1 MNPASRTRAALGACL
16 FGAVAITVAVIATD
30 LLWLRPQFGTPF
42 SFIALLAAVALSTAY
57 GGTTAGLVAL
67 VIAAVVAP
75 VMIELPGGFDIT
87 QSGDVMRYAQFLAVG
102 LGLIWLIATLRA
114 SRSRA
119 ETRARELRQSLARTK
134 AAERSLRE
142 SERRFATMAETVPDI
157 LFISAANGAC
167 EYANRRWTE
176 YSGKRLDEVAG
187 FRWIDSIHRDDLNAA
202 KDAWQRAQETR
213 STFEARQRIRGADGV
228 WRWFM
233 VRADPVLGAGD
244 TIGRWFGC
252 LTDIDAIETTRT
264 QLRASEERLTLA
276 LDAAELGTFDLDLR
290 TRAMTFSARAKEIY
304 GFDLDAEVT
313 LERVIACTHPD
324 DLPLAWDA
332 QRATRDSDD
341 PERRRVDIR
350 ILPADG
356 SPERSIS
363 VRFRT
368 AFGEVDGEHKA
379 LRSGGTV
386 QDVTAARRHR
396 LELERSE
403 ERFRLAGEAV
413 AGLIYD
419 MDLATGRAHPS
430 QGFRAVTGF
439 DIDEVQHT
447 AEWWTSR
454 VHPEDLGSLANA
466 EKVAFQSRAP
476 RREVEYRIRHRD
488 GRWIHVID
496 RALIAYVGGK
506 AVRMVG
512 CALDVTELRK
522 AEARLLEADARKDRF
537 IAVLAHELRNP
548 LAPISNGLDLM
559 RLAAGNAAVVE
570 RARKVMERQLPII
583 TRLIDDLSDVSRIDS
598 DKLRLQRQRVPIAE
612 VVQAAVESVQPLVE
626 RMRHRLEFQLPEP
639 EMVVDIDPARIAQV
653 ISNLLTNAAKYTPQG
668 GHIVLSAKHTN
679 DGIGDELCIGVRDNG
694 IGIAP
699 SELASVF
706 DMYRQIDGESRDS
719 QGGLGIGLALAR
731 ALVQLHG
738 GTIVAASDGAGKG
751 AEFSVRLPLRAPSIK
766 PQEQVL
772 ETVRPSPV
780 TDH

>member
-1 MNPASRTRAALGACL
+1 MSPASLTNAVVGARL
-16 FGAVAITVAVIATD
+16 FGAVAITALLIAID
-30 LLWLRPQFGTPF
+30 VLWAQPQFGAPF
-42 SFIALLAAVALSTAY
+42 GFIVLLAAVALSSAY
-57 GGTTAGLVAL
+57 GGTAAGLASL
-67 VIAAVVAP
+67 AITAVVAP
-75 VMIELPGGFDIT
+75 LTLETPSTFDIVRPD
-87 QSGDVMRYAQFLAVG
+87 DVMRYAQFLAVG
-102 LGLIWLIATLRA
+102 IGLVWLIAKLRA

-119 ETRARELRQSLARTK
+119 ETRASELRQSLARAE

-176 YSGKRLDEVAG
+176 YSGKRVDEIAG
-187 FRWIDSIHRDDLNAA
+187 FRWIDSIHRDDLEAA
-202 KDAWQRAQETR
+202 KDARQRAQATL
-213 STFEARQRIRGADGV
+213 SMCEARERIRGADGV

-233 VRADPVLGAGD
+233 VRAVPVLDADGN
-244 TIGRWFGC
+244 IERWFGC
-252 LTDIDAIETTRT
+252 ATDIDAIETTRA

-290 TRAMTFSARAKEIY
+290 TSALTFSARAKEIY
-304 GFDLDAEVT
+304 GFAPDAGVT
-313 LERVIACTHPD
+313 LERVLACTHPD

-332 QRATRDSDD
+332 QHATRDSDD

-386 QDVTAARRHR
+386 QDVTAAQRHR

-419 MDLATGRAHPS
+419 VDLAAGRAHPS
-430 QGFRAVTGF
+430 QGFRAITGH
-439 DIDEVQHT
+439 DIDEVPQT
-447 AEWWTSR
+447 VEWWRSR
-454 VHPEDLGSLANA
+454 VHPEDLRRLANV
-466 EKVAFQSRAP
+466 EKLAIQSRAP

-488 GRWIHVID
+488 GRWIHLID
-496 RALIAYVGGK
+496 RSLITYEGGR

-512 CALDVTELRK
+512 CALDVTGLRT

-559 RLAAGNAAVVE
+559 RLAAGDAAVVE
-570 RARKVMERQLPII
+570 RARKVMERQLPLI

-598 DKLRLQRQRVPIAE
+598 DKLRVQRRRVPIAG
-612 VVQAAVESVQPLVE
+612 VLQAAVESVQPLVE
-626 RMRHRLEFQLPEP
+626 RMRHRLELQMPEP
-639 EMVVDIDPARIAQV
+639 DLMVDVDPSRIEQV
-653 ISNLLTNAAKYTPQG
+653 VSNLLTNAAKYTPQG
-668 GHIVLSAKHTN
+668 GHIALTAKRAN
-679 DGIGDELCIGVRDNG
+679 DGIRDELCIGIRDNG

-706 DMYRQIDGESRDS
+706 DMYRQIDSESRDS

-751 AEFSVRLPLRAPSIK
+751 AEFTVRLPLRAPSVT
-766 PQEQVL
+766 PPEQVL
-772 ETVRPSPV
+772 EIVRSSSV